1 MNDEE
6 LRQWLQINLKVNPKD
21 LNVYRMAI
29 TTRQYEVLEFFGD
42 SVLGFMVSE
51 YLIRKFTVDQPGWF
65 TNVRS
70 KLVEDNN
77 LSLIAKKIN
86 LISVIALPTT
96 SSKQ

>member
-1 MNDEE
+1 MNDQE

-51 YLIRKFTVDQPGWF
+51 YLKNMVVLHLSILSYINKVLIIYQYLYH
-65 TNVRS
+65 VRS
-70 KLVEDNN
+70 NTPNKN
-77 LSLIAKKIN
+77 A
-86 LISVIALPTT
+86 
-96 SSKQ
+96 